1 MGENPP
7 LDPTRRKYGRVVI
20 VKDEVSNFVGSK
32 YNDSSFTIEELNQI
46 HFSLYSLRRKYPFQ
60 AEALLFMLC
69 TGKRLIET
77 LKITKAMVDA
87 EEIVLDRTITKGR
100 KRQVIDITQPVR
112 KVLNISKDFVMN
124 KVFQKM

>member
-100 KRQVIDITQPVR
+100 KRQVIDITPPVR

-124 KVFQKM
+124 KVFQTM